1 MQKIIIIAGQTATGK
16 SDIAF
21 NLSTHLDGEIIN
33 ADSIQVYKY
42 FDIGSA
48 KPPIEYRNK
57 IPHYLIDILEPNEDF
72 NAFIFRKL
80 ADEKVNLISSKNKVP
95 IIVGGTGLY
104 IRCFLYGLFEQD
116 DSTIK
121 EARLLWE
128 ERLKEWGLE
137 KLYEELIKIDPESA
151 SKIHPNDRIRIIR
164 ALEFYS
170 ATGEKL
176 STIRKKFSFQTP
188 LYNYII
194 LIPHLEKN
202 ILLKRIEE
210 RTKKIFK
217 DGIIE
222 ETKKII
228 DLYGTNIKP
237 LKSIGYKEALM
248 HIEGKISFDEA
259 INLTIKST
267 KEYAKR
273 QRIWFKKEKNVVL
286 IDANRMDNIKIFLEK
301 AKKFL
306 HNN

>member
-16 SDIAF
+16 SEIAF
-21 NLSTHLDGEIIN
+21 NLATHLNGEIIN

-48 KPPIEYRNK
+48 KPPVEYRNK
-57 IPHYLIDILEPNEDF
+57 IPHYLIDLLEPNEDF

-116 DSTIK
+116 DLAIK
-121 EARLLWE
+121 EARRLWE
-128 ERLKEWGLE
+128 ERLKEWGLK
-137 KLYEELIKIDPESA
+137 KLYDELLKIDPESA

-176 STIRKKFSFQTP
+176 SLIHKKFSFKTSH
-188 LYNYII
+188 YDFII
-194 LIPHLEKN
+194 LIPYLEKEL
-202 ILLKRIEE
+202 LLKRIEE

-248 HIEGKISFDEA
+248 YIEGKISFDEA

-273 QRIWFKKEKNVVL
+273 QKIWFKKEKNIVL
-286 IDANRMDNIKIFLEK
+286 IDANRIDYLKIFLEK